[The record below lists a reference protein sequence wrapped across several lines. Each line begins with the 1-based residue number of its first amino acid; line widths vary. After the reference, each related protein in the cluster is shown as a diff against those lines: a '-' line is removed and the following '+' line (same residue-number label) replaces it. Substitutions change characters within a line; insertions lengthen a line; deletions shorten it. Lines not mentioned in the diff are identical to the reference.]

1 VADKNKDPLGPIRTS
16 IDQIDSEILELL
28 NRRTEAALAIGRLK
42 KANNQP
48 VYAPEREKA
57 VIERLKKNNPGP
69 LPDESVQEIFRAII
83 NQVRAFEETDM
94 DS

>member
-1 VADKNKDPLGPIRTS
+1 VASKDTDPLNAFRHA
-16 IDQIDSEILELL
+16 IDQIDREILELL
-28 NRRTEAALAIGRLK
+28 NRRTEAALQIGRMK

-57 VIERLKKNNPGP
+57 VIERLVKDNPGP
-69 LPDESVQEIFRAII
+69 LPDESIEEIFQAII
-83 NQVRAFEETDM
+83 NQVRSFEETDI